1 MNNRKKRMSQTKIYI
16 PKIVATAGVFASAI
30 TAIAGPISRQQA
42 EATARNFLIR
52 ETGIYTTKLKRVSL
66 RPAIISSET
75 VTAASRSL
83 KNLSVSDTTL
93 YAFNAEGG
101 GFVIVS
107 GDDRAVPILG
117 YSRSGSI
124 DPSAMPPALQEWLR
138 LNSIYVSSAAK
149 SGTAAAI
156 PHQAKAGTVVK
167 EPLLG
172 KISWGQDEPFN
183 SLCPTY
189 TSQGTTK
196 HYYTGC
202 VAAAATQI
210 MDFYKYPARGTGK
223 ASYTFKGQ
231 TLSADFGSTAYYW
244 DLMPDIVSAT
254 TPGAGN
260 VAPVTPVQKR
270 ALSTL
275 AYHFG
280 VAVEM
285 EYNETGSGAYT
296 QLVPNALRSYFGY
309 DPAATMRKRDYYSSA
324 EWISMIKAEIDA
336 GRPVYYGA
344 TSDVSTAGHAF
355 VCDGYDS
362 ENYVHI
368 NWGWYGRSNGY
379 FLVNHLNP
387 SELGE
392 GGGTGGYNTD
402 QEIVTGIRPAGQG
415 GGTLEYQRPLYGSV
429 RLSCTDYGADF
440 TLMTF
445 ISNYDT
451 TPFEGEVAAAVTRG
465 GKVLA
470 ILAGDD
476 KATPVPAFEN
486 GKSGFASLTMRK
498 IPKKTDASKVSDGA
512 CEVRLVFREDA
523 SSPWQYLRHGHG
535 DQAFVEAQAN
545 DGQLTINPEVRPH
558 PEVTVVG
565 KPTADGEIFA
575 KGSLVLKLRLRN
587 ETSDFNLKNLV
598 VRFVATDG
606 SNRHWDYENRV
617 NIYDGADE
625 NLDLLINLTDDMPSG
640 SYKLEFFE
648 KEYEEWPFAVDD
660 TPEVTVGKAVEGPVM
675 RLTGKPL
682 WGNRDGEQV
691 AVQGEPL
698 LISATAR
705 NYGKNGKVG
714 AIVWLTDKAN
724 PEKKYMF
731 LQSDAT
737 VAQGAVTT
745 FNFYRTLP
753 VDPGT
758 YGVEVTYIDEAGT
771 IVSDPG
777 MEGYGENITV
787 GQPEGGITLDVDGLS
802 LPAKMDKDGRYPCSI
817 TLKANSAFSGMLYLR
832 LRQFTLRNG
841 EIMTMKRILLGQ
853 GKTTTVN
860 FNYTPGV
867 EPGRYVL
874 LVEGKQGDQLV
885 SVGNYNKHY
894 GIIDIIDKASG
905 ITNTVAASSVSA
917 VYIQGRLYVSG
928 GTEKVV
934 SVEVFDASG
943 RRVVA
948 SENGADS
955 PEGVEMALPKG
966 TYIVGITTEDGV
978 VGKKIIVN

>member
-1 MNNRKKRMSQTKIYI
+1 MKRTKKYI
-16 PKIVATAGVFASAI
+16 PRIAATAGVIA
-30 TAIAGPISRQQA
+30 TAVTAVAGPISRQQA
-42 EATARNFLIR
+42 EAAARNFLIR
-52 ETGIYTTKLKRVSL
+52 ETGIFSTRLKSVSL
-66 RPAIISSET
+66 HPALISNGKTTSKSKRQNNSS
-75 VTAASRSL
+75 APDS
-83 KNLSVSDTTL
+83 TL

-117 YSRSGSI
+117 YSRSGNI
-124 DPSAMPPALQEWLR
+124 DPISLPPALQEWLK
-138 LNSIYVSSAAK
+138 LNSIYVAAAAK
-149 SGTAAAI
+149 SGQAAAI
-156 PHQAKAGTVVK
+156 QQSVKAGTVVK
-167 EPLLG
+167 GPLLG

-183 SLCPTY
+183 DLCPTY

-210 MDFYKYPARGTGK
+210 MDYYKYPARGTGK

-231 TLSADFGSTAYYW
+231 TLSADFGSTSYDWAS
-244 DLMPDIVSAT
+244 MPDIVSST

-260 VAPVTPVQKR
+260 VASVTTVQR
-270 ALSTL
+270 QALSTL

-296 QLVPNALRSYFGY
+296 QLVPGALRSYFGY

-324 EWISMIKAEIDA
+324 EWLSMIKAEIDA

-362 ENYVHI
+362 EGFVHI

-415 GGTLEYQRPLYGSV
+415 TGTLEYQRPLYGSV

-470 ILAGDD
+470 ILAGDG
-476 KATPVPAFEN
+476 KPTPVPAFEN

-498 IPKKTDASKVSDGA
+498 IPKTVDSAKVADGE
-512 CEVRLVFREDA
+512 CEVRLVFRESA

-535 DQAFVEAQAN
+535 DQAFVEAEAKG
-545 DGQLTINPEVRPH
+545 GQITIEPEAKPH
-558 PEVTVVG
+558 PAVTVIG
-565 KPTADGEIFA
+565 TPTTDGEVFA
-575 KGSLVLKLRLRN
+575 KGSLVLNLSLRN
-587 ETSDFNLKNLV
+587 ETSNFNLKNLV
-598 VRFVATDG
+598 VRFESTDG
-606 SNRHWDYENRV
+606 SQRHWDYENRV
-617 NIYDGADE
+617 NIYDGATE
-625 NLDLLINLTDDMPSG
+625 NLSLLVNLTDDMPAG
-640 SYKLEFFE
+640 RYKLQFFE
-648 KEYEEWPFAVDD
+648 KEYEEWPFAVDT
-660 TPEVTVGKAVEGPVM
+660 TPEVTVGKAAEGPVM
-675 RLTGKPL
+675 RLTAKPL
-682 WGNRDGEQV
+682 WGNRDGKQE

-705 NYGKNGKVG
+705 NYGKAGKVG
-714 AIVWLTDKAN
+714 AIAWLTDKDNA
-724 PEKKYMF
+724 EKKYMF

-737 VAQGAVTT
+737 VAQGASAT

-758 YGVEVTYIDEAGT
+758 YNVELTYIDEAGT
-771 IVSDPG
+771 IVADPG
-777 MEGYGENITV
+777 MDSYAETITV
-787 GQPEGGITLDVDGLS
+787 AQPHDGTTFDIARLS
-802 LPAKMDKDGRYPCSI
+802 LPAEMVKGEKYPCSI
-817 TLKANSAFSGMLYLR
+817 TLKSNKAFRGMLYLR
-832 LRQFTLRNG
+832 LRQFTLKNG
-841 EIMTMKRILLGQ
+841 EIMTMKSISMSEGQ
-853 GKTTTVN
+853 NLTVD
-860 FNYTPGV
+860 FSYRPGV
-867 EPGRYVL
+867 DLGRYVL
-874 LVEGKQGDQLV
+874 LVEGKQGGEQV
-885 SVGNYNKHY
+885 SVGGYNDHFA
-894 GIIDIIDKASG
+894 IINVTDTPSG
-905 ITNTVAASSVSA
+905 ISHGATASSVAAAYSN
-917 VYIQGRLYVSG
+917 GRLYVSG
-928 GTEKVV
+928 GSVGVKA
-934 SVEVFDASG
+934 VEVFDASG
-943 RRVVA
+943 RKVSA
-948 SENGADS
+948 SAAGADS
-955 PEGVEMALPKG
+955 PAGASLSLPRGVYVVA
-966 TYIVGITTEDGV
+966 VTTDGGV
-978 VGKKIIVN
+978 VSKKIIVD